1 MGPQSGW
8 AAYAALAAAIV
19 AISWSAIFVRWADI
33 PGSASAFYR
42 VLIAACVLLPWRA
55 SHKPAGARR
64 QAPSSR
70 AIGMAIAAGVFFAGD
85 LALFNTAIM
94 RSSAS
99 TTTLL
104 GNNAPVFVGLGTW
117 LLLGRRP
124 HGLFWAGLAASTLG
138 MALMLWAGAGG
149 AGTATVAASAA
160 DLASGGVGPTGLG
173 AGHAGSRGMMQHDVI
188 GDVMAIAAALCF
200 AGYMLTVAEARASM
214 DTLTLNAIA
223 MAACSAT
230 LLPIC
235 LVIGAP
241 LWGYPTG
248 TWLALLYLGLVAQLG
263 AYLGIAYA
271 LGHLPA
277 TVVSIGLLAQ
287 APFTGLLAAW
297 LLGERLSSLQL
308 AGGALVLAGIYIV
321 TRAGAEST
329 PTAANRA

>member
-1 MGPQSGW
+1 
-8 AAYAALAAAIV
+8 
-19 AISWSAIFVRWADI
+19 
-33 PGSASAFYR
+33 
-42 VLIAACVLLPWRA
+42 
-55 SHKPAGARR
+55 
-64 QAPSSR
+64 
-70 AIGMAIAAGVFFAGD
+70 
-85 LALFNTAIM
+85 
-94 RSSAS
+94 
-99 TTTLL
+99 
-104 GNNAPVFVGLGTW
+104 
-117 LLLGRRP
+117 
-124 HGLFWAGLAASTLG
+124 

-149 AGTATVAASAA
+149 AGSTEIAAGA
-160 DLASGGVGPTGLG
+160 ASGGVTP
-173 AGHAGSRGMMQHDVI
+173 HDVI
-188 GDVMAIAAALCF
+188 GDVMAIAAAVCF

-230 LLPIC
+230 LLPLC
-235 LVIGAP
+235 LAIGAP

-321 TRAGAEST
+321 TRAGAGSA
-329 PTAANRA
+329 PAAANRA